1 MPLLVVWISN
11 NMGGNS
17 KSAFGSGFMIGLGNC
32 GNFVS
37 SNVFITTETPKF
49 RTGFSTGL
57 ALCVVSILTATAIE
71 VLLWVS
77 NRRRDAGKENTKF
90 DREEILDQL
99 GDEHPD
105 FRYIL

>member
-1 MPLLVVWISN
+1 
-11 NMGGNS
+11 MGGNS
-17 KSAFGSGFMIGLGNC
+17 KSAFGTGFMIGLGNC

-57 ALCVVSILTATAIE
+57 ALCVVSLVAATAME

-77 NRRRDAGKENTKF
+77 NRRRYAGKEDAKI
-90 DREEILDQL
+90 DREEMLEQL
-99 GDEHPD
+99 GDKHPD